1 MKRVL
6 IVDDEQRVLA
16 GLRRQLH
23 ARGGEWEL
31 LFLEGGEAALDE
43 LAARPADV
51 VVTDMRMPGM
61 DGAQLLARVAAEHPR
76 VARLVLSGQAE
87 PERQLAARA
96 CCHLYLVKPCPA
108 EQLEAAIRQSLEV
121 RAALDTLKWAEGQR
135 LWNSS
140 PMDEPTTAL
149 LFAHLAG
156 EGQAETAA
164 DSVAELLESDRR
176 LAVALGLVLGER
188 TPTSPALRAGRGA
201 RPLVA
206 LLLAIRL
213 RERVAGP
220 DDGSTALLAAGA
232 AAAAATPAT
241 AGSAAGS
248 GAGPDPSLAPALH
261 AATAVLLD
269 LPGAP
274 GRSPGRRAALE
285 FLLPIWGFPEAV
297 IALAARSPAR
307 PPADRPHLMPS
318 PRR

>member
-164 DSVAELLESDRR
+164 DSVAQLLESDRR

-188 TPTSPALRAGRGA
+188 TPTSSALRAGRGA

-232 AAAAATPAT
+232 AAA
-241 AGSAAGS
+241 GS

-269 LPGAP
+269 LPGPP

-297 IALAARSPAR
+297 IALASRSPAR

>member
-1 MKRVL
+1 
-6 IVDDEQRVLA
+6 
-16 GLRRQLH
+16 
-23 ARGGEWEL
+23 EWEL
-31 LFLEGGEAALDE
+31 LFLEGGEAALAE
-43 LAARPADV
+43 LAVRAADV

-188 TPTSPALRAGRGA
+188 TPTSSALRAGRGA

-232 AAAAATPAT
+232 AAA
-241 AGSAAGS
+241 GS

-269 LPGAP
+269 LPGPP

>member
-188 TPTSPALRAGRGA
+188 TPTSSALRAGRGA

-232 AAAAATPAT
+232 AAA
-241 AGSAAGS
+241 GS

-269 LPGAP
+269 LPGPP

-297 IALAARSPAR
+297 IALASRSPAR

>member
-23 ARGGEWEL
+23 ARSGEWEL

-43 LAARPADV
+43 LAARAADV

-87 PERQLAARA
+87 PERQLAARG

-108 EQLEAAIRQSLEV
+108 EQLEASIRQSLEV
-121 RAALDTLKWAEGQR
+121 RTALDALQWPEGQR
-135 LWNSS
+135 LWSSS
-140 PMDEPTTAL
+140 PMDEPATAL
-149 LFAHLAG
+149 LFRHLAG
-156 EGQAETAA
+156 KGEARQAAGDVEA
-164 DSVAELLESDRR
+164 LLESDGR
-176 LAVALGLVLGER
+176 LAGALGLVLGECA
-188 TPTSPALRAGRGA
+188 PPARRVVRAA

-206 LLLAIRL
+206 LLLALRL
-213 RERVAGP
+213 RERVAGAA
-220 DDGSTALLAAGA
+220 DCAAARLAAS
-232 AAAAATPAT
+232 
-241 AGSAAGS
+241 SAASVEDRS
-248 GAGPDPSLAPALH
+248 GPASEAALR

-269 LPGAP
+269 LPGP
-274 GRSPGRRAALE
+274 VVDGPGRRAVLE

-297 IALAARSPAR
+297 IAAAARAPAR
-307 PPADRPHLMPS
+307 PPPDRPHLLPS
-318 PRR
+318 SRR